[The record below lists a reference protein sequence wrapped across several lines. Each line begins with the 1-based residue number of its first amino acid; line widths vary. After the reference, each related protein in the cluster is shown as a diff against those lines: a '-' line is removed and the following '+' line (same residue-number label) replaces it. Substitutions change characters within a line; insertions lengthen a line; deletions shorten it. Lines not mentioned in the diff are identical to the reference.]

1 MVQRPNSTRSD
12 IYRDFKHSFSLL
24 YSDLKST
31 YRFISKPIKK
41 LSFSIKIS
49 YNGEYIPLTEY
60 IIQKLEPVTSRIVN
74 YSMFVNKSIAITVKR
89 FNSLKDRLKTLLVKK
104 LKRERKTKFKN
115 SVQKFKTQFKKL
127 SDKIGIKLEVKYERD

>member
-89 FNSLKDRLKTLLVKK
+89 FNRLKDRLKTLLVKK